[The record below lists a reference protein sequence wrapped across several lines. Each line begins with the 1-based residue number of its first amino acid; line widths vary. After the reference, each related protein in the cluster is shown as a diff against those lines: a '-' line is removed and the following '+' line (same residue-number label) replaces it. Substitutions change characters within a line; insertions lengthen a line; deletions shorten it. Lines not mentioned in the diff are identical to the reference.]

1 MKTVSLRW
9 RVTLTAAL
17 VSGIVLVLVAVLV
30 RGLFGLVVARSEN
43 TVLSDRVQLAKQLAQ
58 QGVSPEELIGRVDT
72 HSVRVRLVLADGR
85 SYGSLDHRLAE
96 DSTTKTRFVRLAGPG
111 TLNDSRLTLQI
122 DTPLLARVQSRLG
135 FLLLLACSGAIAVI
149 VLGLW
154 LLVHRALA
162 PLDTMTRLARDIAHG
177 HLGRRL
183 NPSRTDTELGRTA
196 AAFDEMLDTLEG
208 ALRDTAA
215 AEARARASEQQIR
228 AFVGDAAHELRTPIT
243 GVRSL
248 AEAVLQ
254 QPADTDPED
263 RQRMLLLLVRETQ
276 RAGRLVDDL
285 LDLARIDAGLQ
296 LRRENLDLPALT
308 TSHVDRMRMLH
319 PHIDF
324 RLTGD
329 LAPGATDPVSV
340 SADPER
346 IGQILTN
353 LLTNACQAMHD
364 DGVITI
370 DLRTVPALESPT
382 SAVELTITDSGPG
395 VPPEDRD
402 RIFDRLVRLDTARDH
417 RPDGS
422 GLGLSI
428 ARGLARAHGG
438 ELSCAAPDLGTSG
451 AVFILRIP
459 RNGPIPTFT
468 AD

>member
-43 TVLSDRVQLAKQLAQ
+43 TVLTDRVQLAKQLAQ
-58 QGVSPEELIGRVDT
+58 QGVSPEELIARVDT

-85 SYGSLDHRLAE
+85 SYGSLEHKLAE

-135 FLLLLACSGAIAVI
+135 LLLLLACSGAIAVI

-196 AAFDEMLDTLEG
+196 AAFDEMLDALEG

-215 AEARARASEQQIR
+215 AESRARASEQQIR

-248 AEAVLQ
+248 AEAVVQ

-296 LRRENLDLPALT
+296 LRLEEVNLRTLT
-308 TSHVDRMRMLH
+308 ATHLDRMRMLH
-319 PHIDF
+319 PDIDF
-324 RLTGD
+324 QLTGD
-329 LAPGATDPVSV
+329 DPTPVI
-340 SADPER
+340 ADPER

-353 LLTNACQAMHD
+353 LLTNACQAMRNR
-364 DGVITI
+364 GVIAT
-370 DLRTVPALESPT
+370 DLRTVSGT
-382 SAVELTITDSGPG
+382 VELTVSDSGPG

-402 RIFDRLVRLDTARDH
+402 RIFDRLVRLDPARDH

-438 ELSCAAPDLGTSG
+438 ELSCAAPDLGSSG
-451 AVFILRIP
+451 AVFVLRIP